1 MARKK
6 IWEAKPKIYFYILA
20 TILLAGVLTL
30 GLLLIK
36 GFKMPTPRTAVSTE
50 KEITLITKEPAS
62 EADAGF
68 KAQVG
73 SELDKAASLSAKIKD
88 SNTWLKIE
96 LPKIDFTVD
105 F

>member
-1 MARKK
+1 MASKK
-6 IWEAKPKIYFYILA
+6 IWESKPKIIFYILA

-30 GLLLIK
+30 GLILIK

-50 KEITLITKEPAS
+50 KEATETAKPTTNPV
-62 EADAGF
+62 DAKF
-68 KAQVG
+68 RAEVG
-73 SELDKAASLSAKIKD
+73 AELDKAASLSAKIKD